1 MAKND
6 DLLDLLNEIKLRYQ
20 IDQQEV
26 LGLADDDNV
35 TTAINSNISPEK
47 INFMLALRLRE
58 VTAVE
63 NFLQGILAK
72 KSSERQLWLTQ
83 NQTYLERFN
92 QLIAQNSHWSLI
104 GLKSGQKNSALSL
117 SLAQEIKNAVT
128 LMNSLFDQE
137 TDLHG

>member
-47 INFMLALRLRE
+47 INFMLELRLRE